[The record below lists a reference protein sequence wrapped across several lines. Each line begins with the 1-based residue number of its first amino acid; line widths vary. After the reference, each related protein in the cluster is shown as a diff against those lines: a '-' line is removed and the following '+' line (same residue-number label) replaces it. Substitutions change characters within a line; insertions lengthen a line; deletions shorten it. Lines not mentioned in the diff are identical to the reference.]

1 MNPPKAGTGFEKET
15 RRNERAGRVPGA
27 SAGRQ
32 PGRDDPDLCGAVHG
46 PDRELQEHPGIL
58 RYIFKDPGWK
68 IQAFHRRKEPS
79 DPLL

>member
-1 MNPPKAGTGFEKET
+1 MKRKRDGMNGLAESLGLPLDASRGET
-15 RRNERAGRVPGA
+15 ILTFVGRFR
-27 SAGRQ
+27 S
-32 PGRDDPDLCGAVHG
+32 